1 LPVCGQRLAHCK
13 EELPE
18 AAYCYQPEDNAK
30 HAREQE
36 SCDRAETIALL
47 RRNSAEAAR
56 ALRGLSDE
64 QLARR
69 GTWGLDGEVTAEQVI
84 ELHMI
89 DHVQEHLAN
98 IEAAIRA
105 W

>member
-1 LPVCGQRLAHCK
+1 LPVCGQRLTHCK
-13 EELPE
+13 EQLPE

-30 HAREQE
+30 HAREQAG
-36 SCDRAETIALL
+36 CDRAETIALL
-47 RRNSAEAAR
+47 RRNGAEAAR
-56 ALRGLSDE
+56 ALSDE
-64 QLARR
+64 QLART
-69 GTWGLDGEVTAEQVI
+69 GTWGLDGEVTAQQVI